1 MKDIYELGCTAG
13 LLNYIDH
20 ETPRVYFVHA
30 HAELEDFKA
39 FCKALVDDCD
49 AEIERLREAL
59 RPFANKYL
67 WPDDAGEYV
76 TSSIREDEDWNE
88 VSNDEAVDDVW
99 IKRGDIRRARAALG
113 EKE

>member
-1 MKDIYELGCTAG
+1 MQDIYELGCKTG

-20 ETPRVYFVHA
+20 ETPRVYFIHA
-30 HAELEDFKA
+30 HAELEDFEA

-59 RPFANKYL
+59 RSIVQF
-67 WPDDAGEYV
+67 DADYKAE
-76 TSSIREDEDWNE
+76 
-88 VSNDEAVDDVW
+88 NDGKWHSGGVPWAVMC
-99 IKRGDIRRARAALG
+99 IARAALR